1 MPKNKNDIVKVKQIT
16 GLCLFT
22 SQGQGNPE
30 GTIVMKPSIKGAGDS
45 EAQ

>member
-1 MPKNKNDIVKVKQIT
+1 MPKNKNDIVRMKQIPV
-16 GLCLFT
+16 LCLFT

-30 GTIVMKPSIKGAGDS
+30 GTVVIKPSIKGAGDS

>member
-1 MPKNKNDIVKVKQIT
+1 MPKNKNDIVRLKQIP

-30 GTIVMKPSIKGAGDS
+30 GIIVIKPSIKGAGDS